1 MLLTVKS
8 EHKEPN
14 MSPHI
19 YRMLVAEKLAEL
31 RRRSGVTTT
40 PDPRFLDPPRCARR
54 IQLRLQRR

>member
-1 MLLTVKS
+1 LVTFMLLTVKS

-31 RRRSGVTTT
+31 RRRSK
-40 PDPRFLDPPRCARR
+40 RHYYA
-54 IQLRLQRR
+54 

>member
-31 RRRSGVTTT
+31 RRRSK
-40 PDPRFLDPPRCARR
+40 RHYYA
-54 IQLRLQRR
+54 